1 MTYSRRGFVRSLG
14 AGTAASL
21 LAPSLGGR
29 GLEALAMGGAETRV
43 APGAGVIRLDSN
55 ENPDGPA
62 PVALEAIRAALGESH
77 RYPDDAVVALQAA
90 IATLHGTDPYHV
102 RLGCGST
109 DILRAAV
116 TTFTSPTRALVTAA
130 PSFETPAQTAETLG
144 VPVRAVRVTADLTL
158 DLDAMAAAA
167 RGAGMVYLCNPN
179 NPTATV
185 EGGELVRQFIERVV
199 HDTPDITVLVDEA
212 YHDYVE
218 DPGYS
223 SAVPLAL
230 TNPRVVVARTFS
242 KVYGLAGLRVG
253 YAVGRPSTMT
263 TLERHTLDLGVNALG
278 AAAALASLKAKGHV
292 ARERARN
299 HQAREYTCR
308 ALVAMGV
315 ACSASEANF
324 VLVDVQR
331 DPRDFRAACRD
342 RGVLVGR
349 PFPPLETH
357 ARITIG
363 TLAEM
368 RQAVAVFKQVLG

>member
-1 MTYSRRGFVRSLG
+1 
-14 AGTAASL
+14 
-21 LAPSLGGR
+21 
-29 GLEALAMGGAETRV
+29 
-43 APGAGVIRLDSN
+43 
-55 ENPDGPA
+55 
-62 PVALEAIRAALGESH
+62 
-77 RYPDDAVVALQAA
+77 
-90 IATLHGTDPYHV
+90 
-102 RLGCGST
+102 
-109 DILRAAV
+109 V

-299 HQAREYTCR
+299 HEAREYTCR